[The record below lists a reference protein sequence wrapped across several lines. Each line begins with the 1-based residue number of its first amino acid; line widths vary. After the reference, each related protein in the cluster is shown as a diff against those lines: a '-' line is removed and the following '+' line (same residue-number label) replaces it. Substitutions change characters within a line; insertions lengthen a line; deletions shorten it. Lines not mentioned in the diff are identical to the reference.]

1 MDAWKHYDF
10 CSKSL
15 GQKKKWNTKAM
26 YPKNVGACAVLLQT
40 DLTSHIITS
49 YSRPT

>member
-1 MDAWKHYDF
+1 MCGNTMTFAPNPWD
-10 CSKSL
+10 
-15 GQKKKWNTKAM
+15 KKKWNTKAM